1 MTIDPQY
8 DGWNT
13 KSHLETFNVWN
24 RQSDIQFNFA
34 YGNFAEQ
41 RYLRAATQR
50 LKKPSVL
57 DVGCATGTTYR
68 FLRNNVGE
76 GAFEYLGLDLSEPAV
91 EQAKRLYPG
100 AKFVAK
106 DRQPLAEYLP
116 RRHDVVFSRDTV
128 LHQTSPYEFLT
139 DLLSATEKVLI
150 VRLRTRDS
158 GDTVFDVERSCQMH
172 YDQYWMPYIVLNT
185 DELLTFLRSD
195 KAVRR
200 ITMNRSYEILGGQN
214 YRYLPKALYFTNA
227 GGAETAMMIEID
239 RNNASTAPAEI
250 VYENALEGHAFL
262 RHHRLK
268 RYFYAAISRA
278 LRPGG
283 LARQ

>member
-1 MTIDPQY
+1 MTLGNQY
-8 DGWNT
+8 EGWNT
-13 KSHLETFNVWN
+13 KSHLQTFNVWN

-41 RYLRAATQR
+41 RYLRSAVGGLA
-50 LKKPSVL
+50 KPTVL

-68 FLRNNVGE
+68 FLRNNVGLE
-76 GAFEYLGLDLSEPAV
+76 GFDYLGLDLSEPAV
-91 EQAKRLYPG
+91 EQAKSLYPK
-100 AKFVAK
+100 ATFVAK

-116 RRHDVVFSRDTV
+116 KRHDIVFSRDTI

-139 DLLSATEKVLI
+139 DLLSAAEKVLI
-150 VRLRTRDS
+150 VRLRTRDN
-158 GDTVFDVERSCQMH
+158 GDTVLDTELSCQMH

-185 DELLTFLRSD
+185 DELVAFLQSNT
-195 KAVRR
+195 AVRR

-214 YRYLPKALYFTNA
+214 YRYLPKDLYFTSA
-227 GGAETAMMIEID
+227 GGAETAVMIELD
-239 RNNASTAPAEI
+239 RTEQPAAPAEV

-262 RHHRLK
+262 RRHRLK
-268 RYFYAAISRA
+268 RYFYAALSRA

-283 LARQ
+283 Q